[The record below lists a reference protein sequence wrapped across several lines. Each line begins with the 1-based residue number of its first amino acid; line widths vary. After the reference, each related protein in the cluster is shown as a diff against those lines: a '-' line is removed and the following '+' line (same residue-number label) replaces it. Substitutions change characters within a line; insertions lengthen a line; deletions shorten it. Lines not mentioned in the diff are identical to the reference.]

1 MSAIDVP
8 LGQTK
13 SSSNWNRWLV
23 WAGWL
28 VSLYPAFVVGTS
40 AHWKLTHNP
49 FYVKMFD
56 QIGWPV
62 DVLTLLA
69 CLQLGALLLYLI
81 PQTAVLGAVLLTG
94 YLGGAVA
101 AYVRIHY
108 PYPITVPFSTA
119 VIAWF
124 GIWLREPRLRQLIPI
139 RFGLLKK

>member
-1 MSAIDVP
+1 MSATGAS
-8 LGQTK
+8 LSQTDGK
-13 SSSNWNRWLV
+13 RWLV
-23 WAGWL
+23 WGGWI
-28 VSLYPAFVVGTS
+28 VSMWPAFVVCSS

-49 FYVKMFD
+49 GYVKMFD

-69 CLQLGALLLYLI
+69 CLQLGALILYLI

-108 PYPITVPFSTA
+108 PFPITVPFSTA

-124 GIWLREPRLRQLIPI
+124 GIWLREPRLRQLLPI
-139 RFGLLKK
+139 RFGLMKK